1 MATKLIKKG
10 ATLAAIVAALS
21 LSSCKKEDS
30 NANVNSH
37 SNILTTSITGKKN
50 LPPLTVEVQGGIEE
64 NPTGQ
69 ASETFTFN
77 RFPDSVKEFS
87 EVREKVGTRLGGAI
101 LLQIMAMEMYSHNK
115 AIGEECVKLCVT
127 TTYQR
132 FVVDSFKRV
141 FYEYKKP
148 YAAASLLVGS
158 KPATGYNPTEPY
170 TITVEVDTALMK
182 DTEKEAGGTYSSE
195 FQAYLK
201 YLKVYNFRR
210 LKGNGYIAKEFAQFS
225 VVKTAKP
232 NEPSQDKY
240 YLVQS
245 SGDILVD
252 PEPVSYS
259 HPYKGVAPFI
269 N

>member
-10 ATLAAIVAALS
+10 ATLAAIVAVLS
-21 LSSCKKEDS
+21 LSSCKKEDA
-30 NANVNSH
+30 NANTNA
-37 SNILTTSITGKKN
+37 NIFTASITGKKN
-50 LPPLTVEVQGGIEE
+50 LPALTVEVEGSIGE

-69 ASETFTFN
+69 ATETFTFN

-127 TTYQR
+127 STYQGM
-132 FVVDSFKRV
+132 VVDSFKRV

-148 YAAASLLVGS
+148 YAAASLLAGS

-170 TITVEVDTALMK
+170 TIAVGVDTPLMK
-182 DTEKEAGGTYSSE
+182 DAEKQAGGTYSSV

-201 YLKVYNFRR
+201 HLKVYNFRR
-210 LKGNGYIAKEFAQFS
+210 LKGNGSIAKEYAQFS

-232 NEPSQDKY
+232 DEPSQDKY

-245 SGDILVD
+245 SGDILVE

>member
-10 ATLAAIVAALS
+10 ATLAAIFAVLS
-21 LSSCKKEDS
+21 LSSCKKEDA
-30 NANVNSH
+30 NANANTNA
-37 SNILTTSITGKKN
+37 NIFTASITGKKN
-50 LPPLTVEVQGGIEE
+50 LPALTVEVEGSIGE

-69 ASETFTFN
+69 ATETFTFN

-127 TTYQR
+127 STYQGM
-132 FVVDSFKRV
+132 VVDSFKRV

-148 YAAASLLVGS
+148 YAAASLLAGS

-170 TITVEVDTALMK
+170 TIAVGVDTVLMK
-182 DTEKEAGGTYSSE
+182 DAEKQAGGTYSSV

-201 YLKVYNFRR
+201 HLKVYNFRR
-210 LKGNGYIAKEFAQFS
+210 LKGNGSIAKEYAQFS

-232 NEPSQDKY
+232 DEPSQDKY

-245 SGDILVD
+245 SGDILVA

>member
-10 ATLAAIVAALS
+10 ATLAVILAVLS
-21 LSSCKKEDS
+21 LSSCKKEDA
-30 NANVNSH
+30 NANANTNP
-37 SNILTTSITGKKN
+37 NIFTASITGKKN
-50 LPPLTVEVQGGIEE
+50 LPALAVEVEGGIEE

-69 ASETFTFN
+69 ATETFTFN

-127 TTYQR
+127 TTYQGM
-132 FVVDSFKRV
+132 VVDSFKRV

-148 YAAASLLVGS
+148 YAAASLLAGS

-170 TITVEVDTALMK
+170 TIAVGVDTALMK
-182 DTEKEAGGTYSSE
+182 DAEKEAGGTYSSV

-201 YLKVYNFRR
+201 HLKVYNFRR
-210 LKGNGYIAKEFAQFS
+210 LKGNGSIAKEYAQFS

-232 NEPSQDKY
+232 DEPSQDKY

-245 SGDILVD
+245 SGDILVA

-259 HPYKGVAPFI
+259 YPYKGVAPFK
-269 N
+269 

>member
-10 ATLAAIVAALS
+10 ATLAAIFAALS
-21 LSSCKKEDS
+21 LSSCKKEDA
-30 NANVNSH
+30 NANANTNA
-37 SNILTTSITGKKN
+37 NIFTASITGKKN
-50 LPPLTVEVQGGIEE
+50 LPALTVEVEGSIGE

-69 ASETFTFN
+69 ATETFTFN

-127 TTYQR
+127 STYQGM
-132 FVVDSFKRV
+132 VVDSFKRV

-148 YAAASLLVGS
+148 YAAASLLAGS

-170 TITVEVDTALMK
+170 TIAVGVDTVLMK
-182 DTEKEAGGTYSSE
+182 DAEKQAGGTYSSV

-201 YLKVYNFRR
+201 HLKVYNFRR
-210 LKGNGYIAKEFAQFS
+210 LKGNGSIAKEYAQFS

-232 NEPSQDKY
+232 DEPSQDKY

-245 SGDILVD
+245 SGDILVE